1 MDADVLIAG
10 GGPVGLYL
18 AAALLQE
25 GVKVK
30 VLEQRTSRNRHTRAI
45 GIHPPA
51 LEALA
56 GIRVASGLV
65 QEGIRIRTGM
75 AVSSGRT
82 VGTMAFDAVSDHYP
96 FVLALPQFRTE
107 ELLEDRV
114 RALDPGALVRGASV
128 TGARDDGDKVTVA
141 VQSSPGAPILG
152 SGHGSTATAALLV
165 AADGAR
171 SLLRGALGVPVDR
184 KSYPDHYLMGDFDDG
199 SGYGEK
205 AVLFLEPEGIV
216 ESFPLPGRVRR
227 WVVRLDRPAQPE
239 AGPREL
245 AELVHSRT
253 GFLPDAATNSM
264 LSAFSVRAAI
274 ARRMVAGRT
283 VLLGDAAHEISPIG
297 GQGMNL
303 GWLDAAELVPVI
315 CSALAGESTGTRLRE
330 FEKSRRRAAAASR
343 RQAEINM
350 MLGRPLPRPLLR
362 VRTAAIGAAAAIPGV
377 NQWAA
382 RRFTM
387 HQRTNPQLQ
396 GYR

>member
-25 GVKVK
+25 GVSVR
-30 VLEQRTSRNRHTRAI
+30 VLEQRQSRNRHTRAI

-56 GIRVASGLV
+56 GIHVASTMV
-65 QEGIRIRTGM
+65 QEGIRIRAGM
-75 AVSSGRT
+75 AVSGGKT
-82 VGTMAFDAVSDHYP
+82 VGTMAFDSVSEDYP

-114 RALDPGALVRGASV
+114 RALDPRALVRGASV
-128 TGARDDGDKVTVA
+128 TGARDDGGKVTVA
-141 VQSSPGAPILG
+141 FQACEGATNRSG
-152 SGHGSTATAALLV
+152 SATSALLV

-171 SLLRGALGVPVDR
+171 SQLRGLLGVPVAR
-184 KSYPDHYLMGDFDDG
+184 KSYPDYYLMGDFDDAT
-199 SGYGEK
+199 GYGDK

-227 WVVRLDRPAQPE
+227 WVVRLERPAGPE
-239 AGPREL
+239 AGPDEL
-245 AELVHSRT
+245 AELVHRRT
-253 GFLPDAATNSM
+253 GFRPDTDTNSM
-264 LSAFSVRAAI
+264 VSAFSVRSTI
-274 ARRMVAGRT
+274 ARRIVTGRS

-303 GWLDAAELVPVI
+303 GWLDAKELVPVI
-315 CSALAGESTGTRLRE
+315 CAALTGGPTGRQLRQ
-330 FEKSRRRAAAASR
+330 FEKSRRRAAALCR

-350 MLGRPLPRPLLR
+350 MLGRPLPPPLLHI
-362 VRTAAIGAAAAIPGV
+362 RTAALGTAASIPAV
-377 NQWAA
+377 NHWVA

-387 HQRTNPQLQ
+387 H
-396 GYR
+396 

>member
-1 MDADVLIAG
+1 MDTDVLIAG

-25 GVKVK
+25 GISVR
-30 VLEQRTSRNRHTRAI
+30 VLEQRQSRNRHTRAI

-56 GIRVASGLV
+56 GIHVASTMV

-75 AVSSGRT
+75 AVSGGKT
-82 VGTMAFDAVSDHYP
+82 VGSMAFDAVSENFP

-107 ELLEDRV
+107 ELLEERV
-114 RALDPGALVRGASV
+114 RTLDPAALVRGANV
-128 TGARDDGDKVTVA
+128 TGARDDGGKITIA
-141 VQSSPGAPILG
+141 VQSGMDAANRSANING
-152 SGHGSTATAALLV
+152 SATAALLV

-171 SLLRGALGVPVDR
+171 SRIRGELGIPVDR

-199 SGYGEK
+199 TGYGEK

-227 WVVRLDRPAQPE
+227 WVVRLERPAAPG
-239 AGPREL
+239 AGPQEL
-245 AELVHSRT
+245 AELVHRRT
-253 GFLPDAATNSM
+253 GFHPEPATNSM
-264 LSAFSVRAAI
+264 VSAFSVQSTV

-283 VLLGDAAHEISPIG
+283 VLLGDAAHEVSPIG

-303 GWLDAAELVPVI
+303 GWLDALALVPVI
-315 CSALAGESTGTRLRE
+315 CAALAGQPTGRRLRE
-330 FEKSRRRAAAASR
+330 FEASRLRAAAAAR

-362 VRTAAIGAAAAIPGV
+362 VRTAAIGAAAAVPAV

-387 HQRTNPQLQ
+387 H
-396 GYR
+396 

>member
-25 GVKVK
+25 GVAVR
-30 VLEQRTSRNRHTRAI
+30 VFEQRQLRNRHSRAI

-56 GIRVASGLV
+56 GVQVASGMV
-65 QEGIRIRTGM
+65 REGVRIRAGM
-75 AVSSGRT
+75 AVSGGKT
-82 VGTMAFDAVSDHYP
+82 VGTMRFDDVSADFP

-107 ELLEDRV
+107 QLLEERV
-114 RALDPGALVRGASV
+114 LALDPSAIIRGANVTGVADDGGKVTLALETCAGATHPGPSATGALLA
-128 TGARDDGDKVTVA
+128 
-141 VQSSPGAPILG
+141 
-152 SGHGSTATAALLV
+152 

-171 SLLRGALGVPVDR
+171 SHLRDALGVPVVR
-184 KSYPDHYLMGDFDDG
+184 RVYPDHYLMGDFRDATD
-199 SGYGEK
+199 YGDK

-216 ESFPLPGRVRR
+216 ESFPLPGGVRR
-227 WVVRLDRPAQPE
+227 WVVRLGLPAAPG
-239 AGPREL
+239 AGPDHL
-245 AELVHSRT
+245 AGVVRRRT
-253 GFLPDAATNSM
+253 GIHPDPATNSM
-264 LSAFSVRAAI
+264 LSSFSVRSGI
-274 ARRMVAGRT
+274 ARRVVAGRA

-303 GWLDAAELVPVI
+303 GWLGARELVPVVLA
-315 CSALAGESTGTRLRE
+315 ALAGKPMGRQLRK
-330 FEKSRRRAAAASR
+330 FEGSRRRAATVAR

-350 MLGRPLPRPLLR
+350 LLGRPLPLPLLR
-362 VRTAAIGAAAAIPGV
+362 IRTTAIGAAAAVPAL

-387 HQRTNPQLQ
+387 Q
-396 GYR
+396 

>member
-56 GIRVASGLV
+56 GIQVASGLV
-65 QEGIRIRTGM
+65 QEGVRIRTGM
-75 AVSSGRT
+75 AVSGGRT
-82 VGTMAFDAVSDHYP
+82 VGTMAFDAVSNHYP

-114 RALDPGALVRGASV
+114 RALDPGALIRGASV
-128 TGARDDGDKVTVA
+128 TGARDDGDKVTITVR
-141 VQSSPGAPILG
+141 SSPGATIP
-152 SGHGSTATAALLV
+152 SSHGSSATAALLV

-184 KSYPDHYLMGDFDDG
+184 KAYPDHYLMGDFDDD
-199 SGYGEK
+199 SGYGDK

-239 AGPREL
+239 ASPREL
-245 AELVHSRT
+245 AELVHGRT
-253 GFLPDAATNSM
+253 GFLPDSATNSM
-264 LSAFSVRAAI
+264 LSAFSVRAVT
-274 ARRMVAGRT
+274 ARRMVTGRT

-303 GWLDAAELVPVI
+303 GWLDAAELVPVM
-315 CSALAGESTGTRLRE
+315 CAALAGESTGTRVRE

-362 VRTAAIGAAAAIPGV
+362 VRTAAIGAAAAVPRV

-387 HQRTNPQLQ
+387 QQMAH
-396 GYR
+396 

>member
-25 GVKVK
+25 GVAVK
-30 VLEQRTSRNRHTRAI
+30 VLERRQSRNRHTRAI

-56 GIRVASGLV
+56 GIQVAAGMV
-65 QEGIRIRTGM
+65 REGIRIRSGM
-75 AVSSGRT
+75 AVSGGKT
-82 VGTMAFDAVSDHYP
+82 VGTMAFDAVSEDYP

-114 RALDPGALVRGASV
+114 RALDAGALVRGANV
-128 TGARDDGDKVTVA
+128 TGVRDDGGKVTIA
-141 VQSSPGAPILG
+141 VQSSAGAGVRSG
-152 SGHGSTATAALLV
+152 SHNRSATAALLV

-171 SLLRGALGVPVDR
+171 SRLRGALGVPVDR

-199 SGYGEK
+199 SGYGDK

-227 WVVRLDRPAQPE
+227 WVVRLERPAAPE
-239 AGPREL
+239 AGPLEL
-245 AELVHSRT
+245 AELVHRRT

-264 LSAFSVRAAI
+264 LSAFSVRATT
-274 ARRMVAGRT
+274 ARRMVTGRT

-303 GWLDAAELVPVI
+303 GWLDARELVPVI
-315 CSALAGESTGTRLRE
+315 CAALAGEPTGRRLLD
-330 FEKSRRRAAAASR
+330 FEKGRRRAAAVSR

-350 MLGRPLPRPLLR
+350 LLGRPLPRPLLR
-362 VRTAAIGAAAAIPGV
+362 VRTAAIGAAAAVPMV

-387 HQRTNPQLQ
+387 H
-396 GYR
+396 

>member
-25 GVKVK
+25 GVTVK
-30 VLEQRTSRNRHTRAI
+30 VLEQRQARNLHTRAI

-51 LEALA
+51 VEALA
-56 GIRVASGLV
+56 GIQVASAMV
-65 QEGIRIRTGM
+65 QEGIRIRAGM
-75 AVSSGRT
+75 AVSGGKT
-82 VGTMAFDAVSDHYP
+82 VATMAFNAVSADYP

-107 ELLEDRV
+107 DILEDRV
-114 RALDPGALVRGASV
+114 RTLDPGALVRGAKV
-128 TGARDDGDKVTVA
+128 TGVTDDGGRVTVA
-141 VQSSPGAPILG
+141 FQSGPGAWIHSG
-152 SGHGSTATAALLV
+152 SATASLLV

-171 SLLRGALGVPVDR
+171 SQLRDVLGVPVVR
-184 KSYPDHYLMGDFDDG
+184 KSYPDHYLMGDFDDD
-199 SGYGEK
+199 SGYGDK

-227 WVVRLDRPAQPE
+227 WVVRLERPAGPE
-239 AGPREL
+239 AGPHEL
-245 AELVHSRT
+245 AELVRRRT
-253 GFLPDAATNSM
+253 GLIPDAATNSM
-264 LSAFSVRAAI
+264 LSAFSVRSTI
-274 ARRMVAGRT
+274 ARRVVTGRS

-303 GWLDAAELVPVI
+303 GWLDARALVPVI
-315 CSALAGESTGTRLRE
+315 CAALAGTPTGRQLRE
-330 FEKSRRRAAAASR
+330 FEKSRRRAAALSR

-362 VRTAAIGAAAAIPGV
+362 VRTAAIGAAAAVPAV

-387 HQRTNPQLQ
+387 HWEPDQRLQ
-396 GYR
+396 GYRK